1 VSGLAVSEQSIAARL
16 ERLPVSPWHVK
27 MRVILGVATFFDAFD
42 ALSIAYVLPV
52 LIGAWK
58 IAPQQIGWLIS
69 IGFAGQA
76 VGALFFGWL
85 AERIGR
91 VPVARITIAIFAIM
105 SLVCATA
112 DSYEQLFWYR
122 FVQGIGLGG
131 EVPVAAA
138 YISEIARA
146 DRRGGFFL
154 LYELIF
160 PIGLLAAAAIGS
172 QVVPLWGWQWMFII
186 GAVPAV
192 LILFMQRICPESPRW
207 LASQGRLEEADK
219 NLTRI
224 EDTVSRHGAS
234 PLPPVPQ
241 LAARPAGAPT
251 RIAELFEGRYRART
265 FAVWLLWA
273 SSYLVGYGI
282 QAWLPSMYR
291 TVYHL
296 SIQDSLNY
304 SVATSA
310 CGLLGAFACAMVID
324 RLGRRKW
331 FIGAFFLCCAG
342 LFWLAFTGASEATQV
357 LVFASFSYIWIASLN
372 LAVYLYTAEI
382 YPTRMRALGT
392 SLATFW
398 LRVASVAGPFIVG
411 YILPIHGIAGVF
423 FLFACVAGLGGI
435 VSILGVIETRGR
447 VLEEVSP

>member
-1 VSGLAVSEQSIAARL
+1 MTGISVSEQSIAARL

-58 IAPQQIGWLIS
+58 IAPQQIGGLIS

-76 VGALFFGWL
+76 IGALIFGWL

-91 VPVARITIAIFAIM
+91 VPVARITIAIFALM

-112 DSYEQLFWYR
+112 DSYDQLFWYR
-122 FVQGIGLGG
+122 FLQGIGLGG

-160 PIGLLAAAAIGS
+160 PVGLLGASAVGS

-192 LILFMQRICPESPRW
+192 LTLFMQRLCPESPRW
-207 LASQGRLEEADK
+207 LASQGRLDEADR
-219 NLTRI
+219 NLTAI
-224 EDTVSRHGAS
+224 EKIVSGYGKE
-234 PLPPVPQ
+234 PLPPVPD
-241 LAARPAGAPT
+241 LAARPTGKPT
-251 RIAELFEGRYRART
+251 RIAELFEGQYLKRT
-265 FAVWLLWA
+265 LFVWVLWA
-273 SSYLVGYGI
+273 CSYLVGYGI
-282 QAWLPSMYR
+282 QTWLPSLYR
-291 TVYHL
+291 TVYKL
-296 SIQDSLNY
+296 PLQQSLNY
-304 SVATSA
+304 GVVTSA
-310 CGLLGAFACAMVID
+310 CGLLGAFTCAMVID
-324 RLGRRKW
+324 RIGRRPW
-331 FIGAFFLCCAG
+331 FIGAFSLCCVG
-342 LFWLAFTGASEATQV
+342 LLALALSGGSEAFQV
-357 LVFASFSYIWIASLN
+357 LIFASFSFLWLSSLN

-392 SLATFW
+392 SIATFW
-398 LRVASVAGPFIVG
+398 LRLASVAGPFIVG
-411 YILPIHGIAGVF
+411 YVLPIYGITGVF
-423 FLFACVAGLGGI
+423 FLFGGVALIGAI
-435 VSILGVIETRGR
+435 ASILGVIETRKR